1 LAWQGC
7 TEQEN
12 VAVKERIR
20 VGGRSARIQSAVHEA
35 VKRLSARTD
44 REELTVPQIAAEAG
58 VTPSTIYRRW
68 GDLGSLLA
76 DVAVARLRPIAD
88 PEDTGATASDLRAFI
103 EQFTE
108 EMSSPVGRA
117 LIRDVFSPPGE
128 TYPVQCA
135 GFTYEHLATIVSR
148 AKARGE
154 APFDIDEVID
164 HVVAP
169 IIYHILYGYREPT
182 LDYCHALLDRLRSL
196 PAAGARP
203 APADPA
209 APRRASKEPAGRAS
223 VRAPRVAS
231 AKRRVARKSAASK
244 SPSRR

>member
-1 LAWQGC
+1 M
-7 TEQEN
+7 
-12 VAVKERIR
+12 AVRERIR

-35 VKRLSARTD
+35 VKRLSAGTD
-44 REELTVPQIAAEAG
+44 REQLTVPQIAAEAG

-76 DVAVARLRPIAD
+76 DVAVARLRPIAE

-103 EQFTE
+103 EQFAE

-135 GFTYEHLATIVSR
+135 GFTLEHLTTIAAR

-154 APFDIDEVID
+154 TPFDIDEVLD

-169 IIYHILYGYREPT
+169 IIYHILYGDREPT
-182 LDYCHALLDRLRSL
+182 PDYCHALLDRLRSL
-196 PAAGARP
+196 PAADAAVARRP
-203 APADPA
+203 
-209 APRRASKEPAGRAS
+209 SKEPAGPAS
-223 VRAPRVAS
+223 VRAPRVAPP
-231 AKRRVARKSAASK
+231 KRGGGRKSTGAR
-244 SPSRR
+244 PPGRR

>member
-1 LAWQGC
+1 
-7 TEQEN
+7 

-35 VKRLSARTD
+35 VKRLGAVTD
-44 REELTVPQIAAEAG
+44 REQLTVPQIAAEAG

-76 DVAVARLRPIAD
+76 DVAVARLRPIAE

-103 EQFTE
+103 EQFME

-117 LIRDVFSPPGE
+117 LIRDVFSAPGE

-135 GFTYEHLATIVSR
+135 GFTPEHLTTIASR
-148 AKARGE
+148 AIARGE
-154 APFDIDEVID
+154 TPFDIDEVLD

-169 IIYHILYGYREPT
+169 IIYHILYGDREPT
-182 LDYCHALLDRLRSL
+182 LDYCHKLLGRLQSL
-196 PAAGARP
+196 PATAAVRP
-203 APADPA
+203 APGDSAVA
-209 APRRASKEPAGRAS
+209 RRAAKKPAGRAS
-223 VRAPRVAS
+223 VRAPRVAPP
-231 AKRRVARKSAASK
+231 KRGEPRNSTGSK
-244 SPSRR
+244 SPGRR